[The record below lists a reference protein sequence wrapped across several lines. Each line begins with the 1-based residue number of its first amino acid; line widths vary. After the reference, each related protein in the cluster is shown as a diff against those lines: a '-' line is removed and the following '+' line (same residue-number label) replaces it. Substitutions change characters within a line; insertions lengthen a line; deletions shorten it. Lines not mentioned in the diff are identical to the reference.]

1 MPSRSNTSRRT
12 VLTALLAGGLS
23 VPLLGAAPASSAPAA
38 VLALPSPSGHRP
50 VGRRTLHL
58 VDRHRADPWVPTVR
72 GRELMVSVSYPARPS
87 GGAPAAYMT
96 ESEAQRLLE
105 AKGLA
110 GVVPATTV
118 AGTRTHARADAPP
131 APGCF
136 PLVLLSPGFSM
147 PRTPPTALAGELAAG
162 GYAVAAVDHAYE
174 SVGTESPGG
183 RVPSCVACDRVGA
196 DVEEAAVVQ
205 GRAAD
210 LSFVIDEL
218 TGHRRAGALARVIDA
233 QRIGVAGHSI
243 GGAAAMATMAADR
256 RVRAGVNL
264 DGGFFVRD
272 AGSGLGRRPFMMV
285 GAEDVHGPA
294 HTGSDWAAT
303 WGRLR
308 GWKRWL
314 TVAGAGHFSFTDIPW
329 LADRLGLADPEVPL
343 SGERGWYITRD
354 YVRAFFDLHLRGI
367 PQPLLQSPTS
377 AHPEVE
383 FHRP

>member
-1 MPSRSNTSRRT
+1 M
-12 VLTALLAGGLS
+12 
-23 VPLLGAAPASSAPAA
+23 PLLGAAPASSAPAA
-38 VLALPSPSGHRP
+38 VLELPSPAGPHP

-58 VDRHRADPWVPTVR
+58 VDRHRTDPWVPAAR

-87 GGAPAAYMT
+87 GGVPAAYMT

-110 GVVPATTV
+110 GVVPAATV
-118 AGTRTHARADAPP
+118 AGTRTHAQLDAPT
-131 APGCF
+131 APGRF

-147 PRTPPTALAGELAAG
+147 PRTTLTALAGELAAR
-162 GYAVAAVDHAYE
+162 GYVVAAVDHAYE
-174 SVGTESPGG
+174 SVGTEFPGG
-183 RVPSCVACDRVGA
+183 RVPPCVACDRVGV
-196 DVEEAAVVQ
+196 DVEEAVVVE

-210 LSFVIDEL
+210 LSFVIDAL
-218 TGHRRAGALARVIDA
+218 TGHRRAGLLAHVIDSR
-233 QRIGVAGHSI
+233 RIGVAGHSI

-285 GAEDVHGPA
+285 GAEAVHGPA
-294 HTGSDWAAT
+294 NTAGDWAET
-303 WGRLR
+303 YDRLR

-314 TVAGAGHFSFTDIPW
+314 TVSGAGHFSFTDIPW
-329 LADRLGLADPEVPL
+329 LAEQLGLPDPEVPL
-343 SGERGWYITRD
+343 PGERGWYITRD
-354 YVRAFFDLHLRGI
+354 YVGAFFDLHLRGI
-367 PQPLLQSPTS
+367 PQPLLQGPAPS
-377 AHPEVE
+377 HPEVE